1 MSDNERVNPLRF
13 TDNETGN
20 TYELDF
26 SRESIAFAEGR
37 EFRLEDVTDFPVTKI
52 PTLWYFAFRKN
63 HKNVARSQTDALL
76 DKIGGLTDEMLE
88 RLLLLYNQAALSNSN
103 VLQTKE
109 DLEKNARV
117 TVEL

>member
-1 MSDNERVNPLRF
+1 MATTERINPLRI
-13 TDNETGN
+13 TDNDTGN

-26 SRESIAFAEGR
+26 SRESVAFAEGR

-52 PTLWYFAFRKN
+52 PALWYYAFRKN

-76 DKIGGLTDEMLE
+76 DKIGGLTDAMLE
-88 RLLLLYNQAALSNSN
+88 RLLLLYNQAALSNN
-103 VLQTKE
+103 ILQTKE